1 MTISALLF
9 DKDGTLF
16 DFSATWSNWAETV
29 LDDLAGGDPA
39 LAARLAKRL
48 GFDRDA
54 RRYDWRSP
62 VIAGTTREVAEAIA
76 PELATRDIDALA
88 ARLDAQSARTP
99 QVPAV
104 ALRPCL
110 GALRGRGLKLGLVT
124 NDSEASA
131 RVHLQGADVLD
142 LFDYVAGYDSGY
154 GAKPGPGQ
162 LREFLAREGLDPAQ
176 AGMGGGS
183 PPDMVAGR
191 AGMAPSWARPTLTCL
206 GRAGPHVAGGRWCTP
221 GAGRRHEPRP
231 RGATPTGA
239 GRATAPSPATNP
251 PTART

>member
-39 LAARLAKRL
+39 LAARLAERL

-176 AGMGGGS
+176 AAMVGDS
-183 PPDMVAGR
+183 PHDMAAARAAG
-191 AGMAPSWARPTLTCL
+191 
-206 GRAGPHVAGGRWCTP
+206 
-221 GAGRRHEPRP
+221 
-231 RGATPTGA
+231 TGA
-239 GRATAPSPATNP
+239 VAVLTGPNPRAVLEPVADAVLGSIGELGGWLDRQDATGGK
-251 PTART
+251 